1 MTARAV
7 ANGTWSGS
15 ILRASWH
22 GGRALLLLFFAAST
36 ALVVVNTLPYYTFSD
51 DIPFFLE
58 KAVVYPSVLWRV
70 AFYVHI
76 TGGVI
81 CLVAALPQFSKTLLR
96 RAPRLHRFLGWTYV
110 LSVLVLVAP
119 PGLYLAIFAK
129 GGMAGRFGFI
139 VLGAALFYTT
149 WRGLEHVRSR
159 DFRGHAAWM
168 VRSYA
173 MAASALTFRVFYL
186 AFYAAGVGSEYVTA
200 IWLSFFVNLF
210 AAELLIFRQRK
221 GPSR

>member
-1 MTARAV
+1 MTSRALERWVWPRSIWKV
-7 ANGTWSGS
+7 A
-15 ILRASWH
+15 WH
-22 GGRALLLLFFAAST
+22 GSRALLLLFFAAAT
-36 ALVVVNTLPYYTFSD
+36 ALVVANTLPYYTFAD

-58 KAVVYPSVLWRV
+58 KAAVYPSVLWRA
-70 AFYVHI
+70 AFYVHV

-81 CLVAALPQFSKTLLR
+81 CLLAALPQFSKTILH
-96 RAPRLHRFLGWTYV
+96 RAPRLHRVLGWTYV
-110 LSVLVLVAP
+110 LSVLVLTAP
-119 PGLYLAIFAK
+119 AGLYLAIFAK

-149 WRGLEHVRSR
+149 WRGLEHVRAR

-168 VRSYA
+168 IRSYA

-186 AFYAAGVGSEYVTA
+186 ALYAAGVGSEYVIA

-210 AAELLIFRQRK
+210 AAELLIRRPRK
-221 GPSR
+221 GLSL